1 MAVRYA
7 IPTTAAIPEK
17 INLGTANLIP
27 PRNSPRPVLPITFF
41 SGSSFP
47 LALPPTVA
55 KGLPG
60 TVEGA
65 NSRLGKW
72 LLQQIGGMVP
82 ASVAGAPA
90 PKNSV
95 WNRIVGVFTPKRPVD
110 TQAQAGGGQEAGQEP
125 RIRGWA
131 MVDFYSEPSGVNV
144 VPLLVECNFLGRTP
158 GEEGW

>member
-1 MAVRYA
+1 
-7 IPTTAAIPEK
+7 
-17 INLGTANLIP
+17 
-27 PRNSPRPVLPITFF
+27 
-41 SGSSFP
+41 
-47 LALPPTVA
+47 
-55 KGLPG
+55 
-60 TVEGA
+60 
-65 NSRLGKW
+65 
-72 LLQQIGGMVP
+72 MVP